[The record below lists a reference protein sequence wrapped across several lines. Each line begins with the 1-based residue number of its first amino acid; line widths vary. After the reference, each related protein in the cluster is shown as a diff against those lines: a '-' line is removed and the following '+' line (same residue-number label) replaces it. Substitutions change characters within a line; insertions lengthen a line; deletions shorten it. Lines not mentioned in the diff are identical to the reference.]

1 MKDGTC
7 GKCGDTKNIQ
17 EKHICCDGECLHD
30 SCCAKVPE
38 NCPNKNKPIINSL
51 GMKVLKYACCPHCEG
66 KEMEEEDGS
75 YTYACKN
82 LECKCHTANSA
93 KISSKL
99 ADKCKH
105 LFWRDRNPPQCIN
118 CGKTEQE
125 LDKEYFD
132 SRISE
137 AKKEVL
143 KDLLEMA
150 DVGEIDELRKGV
162 TYYAQEHDIKL

>member
-82 LECKCHTANSA
+82 LECKCH
-93 KISSKL
+93 K
-99 ADKCKH
+99 
-105 LFWRDRNPPQCIN
+105 
-118 CGKTEQE
+118 
-125 LDKEYFD
+125 LDKIYDKAYEEGRLDVLNHLLQIADECEY
-132 SRISE
+132 E
-137 AKKEVL
+137 
-143 KDLLEMA
+143 
-150 DVGEIDELRKGV
+150 ELRREVQGYADIHDIQIGEPV
-162 TYYAQEHDIKL
+162 TYKN